1 MTWNHISNI
10 LKRLKFKEEVRILN
24 ILLRDATNILC
35 EGTKDSFHS
44 IQVMLEDATSPV
56 TKTFKEKLFQS
67 IIDRSH
73 VDFGDIPK
81 SKGDITR
88 YSGYTS
94 MLDCLASL
102 VKVAEEERSKELSA
116 GVNTVQTAIENIRS
130 LKSVYTKA
138 FATKVDIGIID
149 YNTYVLTCVEATTS
163 LISNYIDFIKTPSS
177 NYVMELKNTKFR
189 ANALFLEQLEK
200 FNKVNLNGSYAKYM
214 STVVN
219 KGQENMFLDT
229 AMIAGAAFITT
240 IALSIIPVTRELIYL
255 YNESKR
261 KLSEVFVLQAYY
273 LEMNKTALEYNTTIK
288 DDKKKKIIEKQD
300 KLRKKFIYLS
310 EKLRIADVK
319 ADEAAKRKLDD
330 DNRGMTRGDIEDEIS
345 DSDISIL

>member
-1 MTWNHISNI
+1 M
-10 LKRLKFKEEVRILN
+10 N
-24 ILLRDATNILC
+24 ILLKDATNILC
-35 EGTKDSFHS
+35 EGTNDSFHQ
-44 IQVMLEDATSPV
+44 IQLVLEDSTSPV
-56 TKTFKEKLFQS
+56 TKTFKEKLYQS
-67 IIDRSH
+67 IVDRSH

-81 SKGDITR
+81 SKGDITK

-94 MLDCLASL
+94 MLECLSAL
-102 VKVAEEERSKELSA
+102 LKVAAEEKSKELSSA
-116 GVNTVQTAIENIRS
+116 VNTVQTAIENIKS
-130 LKSVYTKA
+130 LRTVYTKA
-138 FATKVDIGIID
+138 FATKADIGVID

-200 FNKVNLNGSYAKYM
+200 FNKVNLNGNYGKYIG
-214 STVVN
+214 TVVN
-219 KGQENMFLDT
+219 SGQENMFLDT
-229 AMIAGAAFITT
+229 ALIAGAAFVTT

-255 YNESKR
+255 YNELKR
-261 KLSEVFVLQAYY
+261 KLSDVFALQAYY
-273 LEMNKTALEYNTTIK
+273 LEMNRTTLEYNTTIK
-288 DDKKKKIIEKQD
+288 DDKKKKIIEKQE

-319 ADEAAKRKLDD
+319 ADDTARRKLDN

-345 DSDISIL
+345 DSDINIV